1 MSRQSTMSR
10 PLVILIIDDSKGYTL
25 YLKKLIKYTN
35 VHGHPI
41 QIISIDNIE
50 HAFSQISEGHFD
62 IIFADDV
69 FPKSNMS
76 GRALLQH
83 IKCRLDEHHVLISG
97 RKLIK
102 KVSLDDVMLIKTISK
117 RDINS
122 VYMGKLISAVF
133 EEESEHATGKR
144 FCKKQCIKI

>member
-1 MSRQSTMSR
+1 MIVYLSVYILSVITCMSH

-35 VHGHPI
+35 IHGHPV
-41 QIISIDNIE
+41 QIISIDDIE
-50 HAFSQISEGHFD
+50 QAIPQISEGHFD

-69 FPKSNMS
+69 FPKSKMS
-76 GRALLQH
+76 GSTLLQH
-83 IKCRLDEHHVLISG
+83 IKCRQDEHHVLISG

-102 KVSLDDVMLIKTISK
+102 KVSLDDDVMLIKMISK

-122 VYMGKLISAVF
+122 VYMGKIISAVF
-133 EEESEHATGKR
+133 EEQKR
-144 FCKKQCIKI
+144 KN